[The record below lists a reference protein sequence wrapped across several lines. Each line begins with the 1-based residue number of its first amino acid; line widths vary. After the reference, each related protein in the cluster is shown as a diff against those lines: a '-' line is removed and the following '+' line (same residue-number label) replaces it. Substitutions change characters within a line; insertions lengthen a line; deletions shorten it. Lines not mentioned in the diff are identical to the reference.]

1 MASPSA
7 SSSRKRFVRRI
18 TAAASPITFGIVSAS
33 FCAVASCSSDDAS
46 AEPWTT
52 PADAGDSDSADASVE
67 SSLPDSSTGDGST
80 QTCVPRTC
88 SQLGASC
95 GATPDGCGGKL
106 HCGDCP
112 AGLVCGGGG
121 PNVCG
126 SSSCAPK
133 TCSQLGASC
142 GTLSDGCSQVLECG
156 SCTAPETC
164 GGAGVANQCGCSCS
178 LPHADAVCSASGCAI
193 AACNDGFSDCNAQ
206 DADGCEVDLSS
217 NADHC
222 GACGHVCGEVA
233 CGGKQSCVSGACAG
247 GPALPSGWPASLSLW
262 DWNPVLVP
270 TSGHPNHGADNV
282 YAPDIHEVDGV
293 QVMFYGAQGA
303 DGHDRVYLAWSREGL
318 DWRKY
323 PTDSAPAPVLD
334 HGGSNHVNDPS
345 VVRAGATWRMYYTD
359 APTAENDRIWLAE
372 ATNLRSFQKS
382 AEVLGP
388 VPGTWEAD
396 KVGRPSVLLEGGK
409 YKMWYDGAA
418 NGQRHVGFASSD
430 DGVHFT
436 RHVGN
441 PIFLNAG
448 AIDVKKVG
456 DQYVMLREGGDGTYW
471 ATSPDGLC
479 WVDRGKLFGK
489 SGKAYDAYGQ
499 VTPFLQVSSGVLRG
513 IWFGGA
519 SVATWNKNRIA
530 VAFPAGASVP
540 SAGGCTG
547 CTTDGWSCSQA
558 CQSAGG
564 GALGTCGAP
573 GSTSPGAC
581 CACQSEGCEGCQ
593 PHVDCQAACVAAGKA
608 GGWCA
613 TPGSQDPDHC
623 CACLP

>member
-1 MASPSA
+1 ML
-7 SSSRKRFVRRI
+7 SRRPPRAQALLARRI
-18 TAAASPITFGIVSAS
+18 FDRALLGAGIP
-33 FCAVASCSSDDAS
+33 AVGVACGLTSCSSDEPTAASWQPGTDAGETGS
-46 AEPWTT
+46 
-52 PADAGDSDSADASVE
+52 ADAGETGPTDVSSEAST
-67 SSLPDSSTGDGST
+67 PDSNAGDETIPNCTPKS
-80 QTCVPRTC
+80 CA
-88 SQLGASC
+88 QLGASC
-95 GATPDGCGGKL
+95 GWVSDGCGGEVQ
-106 HCGDCP
+106 CGDCP
-112 AGLVCGGGG
+112 AE
-121 PNVCG
+121 
-126 SSSCAPK
+126 
-133 TCSQLGASC
+133 
-142 GTLSDGCSQVLECG
+142 QV
-156 SCTAPETC
+156 
-164 GGAGVANQCGCSCS
+164 
-178 LPHADAVCSASGCAI
+178 
-193 AACNDGFSDCNAQ
+193 
-206 DADGCEVDLSS
+206 
-217 NADHC
+217 
-222 GACGHVCGEVA
+222 
-233 CGGKQSCVSGACAG
+233 CGGKQSCVNGACVDE
-247 GPALPSGWPASLSLW
+247 PALPSGCPSSLSLW
-262 DWNPVLVP
+262 SWNPVLIP

-282 YAPDIHEVDGV
+282 YAPDIHETDGV
-293 QVMFYGAQGA
+293 QVMFYGAQGG
-303 DGHDRVYLAWSREGL
+303 DGHDRIYLAWSREGL

-323 PTDSAPAPVLD
+323 PSDAAPAPILD

-372 ATNLRSFQKS
+372 ATNLKSFQKT

-396 KVGRPSVLLEGGK
+396 KVGRPSVVLEGST

-418 NGQRHVGFASSD
+418 NGQRHVGFASSS

-436 RHVGN
+436 RHPGN

-479 WVDRGKLFGK
+479 WIDRGKLFGK

-513 IWFGGA
+513 VWFGGA

-530 VAFPAGASVP
+530 VAFPDGASVP
-540 SAGGCTG
+540 SAGGCAG
-547 CTTDGWSCSQA
+547 CTTSGWSCSQA
-558 CQSAGG
+558 CQSGGG

-581 CACQSEGCEGCQ
+581 CACQAEGCEGC
-593 PHVDCQAACVAAGKA
+593 HSHIDCQAACVAAGKA
-608 GGWCA
+608 GGWCG